1 MTNFITRDAAQN
13 ANDIQF
19 EDVPVDEWTP
29 GAVIRIVGMNSK
41 EASSYSRK
49 LVEIDQKGIV
59 KNVRMD
65 SFMEDLIIRT
75 ACDENFNRLFT
86 KDDKE
91 WLSKKSA
98 KVLKRLSD
106 VAARLSGISDDAEKN
121 AIKNSDGITDEE
133 ESSD

>member
-1 MTNFITRDAAQN
+1 MTTFITRDAAQN

-19 EDVPVDEWTP
+19 EDVPVDEWMP

-41 EASSYSRK
+41 EASSFSRK
-49 LVEIDQKGIV
+49 LVEIDQKGTV
-59 KNVRMD
+59 KNIRMD